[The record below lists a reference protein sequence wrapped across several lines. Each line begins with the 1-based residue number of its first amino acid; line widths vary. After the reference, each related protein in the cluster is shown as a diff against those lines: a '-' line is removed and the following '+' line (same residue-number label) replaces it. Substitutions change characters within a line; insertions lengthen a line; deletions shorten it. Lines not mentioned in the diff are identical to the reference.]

1 MHASSLHSSRLMNRW
16 KKKTFFKLYFFY
28 LNDLTKYYNTIIIK
42 SRKRNT
48 LSLLS
53 FCLKI
58 LNSPTFG
65 FVIIDQ

>member
-1 MHASSLHSSRLMNRW
+1 M
-16 KKKTFFKLYFFY
+16 KKNIFFKLYFFY

-48 LSLLS
+48 LYLLS

-58 LNSPTFG
+58 LNSPSFG